1 MGEYALGQAVPRFED
16 PRLLRGGGRYLDDI
30 VLPNM
35 AHGYVF
41 RSPHAHAKITSLDVS
56 AAREADG
63 VLLVLTGEDWA
74 ASGYGDLPTAKG
86 RKRRDGTP
94 MYRPHFPALVR
105 DRVRYVGDPIVF
117 IVAETLAQAM
127 EAADLIEIEFEAL
140 PAITSTADAIASDA
154 PVVWEEQGD
163 NICFVHTEGNKAA
176 VDEAFARA
184 DHISHLHLVISRVT
198 AATMETRGTIA
209 DYDFAADRYT
219 IYTPLQRAL
228 AYRAEIATTL
238 RVPESKIR
246 VIAGDVGGS
255 FGMKSGVFNE
265 AGFVCLASKK
275 LRRPVKWMSTR
286 SESFLCDAHGRDN
299 VTDVSLALDKDGHF
313 LGMRVKTIANVGSY
327 TQPGSESGPVGN
339 LGTLAGVYTTPAI
352 DVDVTAVFTHTN
364 PMRPYRGNGRPEA
377 AYVIERIIDHAADE
391 MGIDPVEI
399 RRRNLI
405 PSTSMPYQ
413 TALSFKIDCG
423 EFEKNMDV
431 ALGLADY
438 AGFEKRRQEAR
449 QRGKWRGIGV
459 SNSIERAAAPGFE
472 GAEIRFDRSGTATI
486 IMGSC
491 AQGQGHETSFKQLVC
506 DNLGLKPSDVHYLQG
521 DTDQVFFGEGTGGSR
536 TSAIGGSALRMATD
550 KVIDKA
556 RKIAAHMMK
565 ADDLDFHEGIF
576 TSRSTN
582 RSLTVS
588 EIAKA
593 SLEPKNVPEG
603 LELGLNTSAV
613 YNAKVQNY
621 PNGTHVCEV
630 EIDGDTGQVQ
640 ILNYTVVDDVG
651 NVINPLILKGQ
662 IYGGVAQGVGQILM
676 EEIRFDPHSG
686 QNLSGSFMDYAMP
699 HAEVFPHITVKSS
712 PVPTATNLLGTKGAG
727 EAGCV
732 GAMPALA
739 NALVD
744 ALSPLGVRHI
754 EMPATPER
762 VWRTIQQAQSLKP

>member
-176 VDEAFARA
+176 VDEAFARE

>member
-1 MGEYALGQAVPRFED
+1 MMGEFALGQAVPRFED
-16 PRLLRGGGRYLDDI
+16 PRLLRGGGRYLDDV

-35 AHGYVF
+35 AHGYVL
-41 RSPHAHAKITSLDVS
+41 RSPHAHAKILSIDVS
-56 AAREADG
+56 AAREAAG
-63 VLLVLTGEDWA
+63 VLLVLTAHEWA

-86 RKRRDGTP
+86 RKKRDGTP
-94 MYRPHFPALVR
+94 MYQPAFPALVG
-105 DRVRYVGDPIVF
+105 DYVRYVGDPIAFV
-117 IVAETLAQAM
+117 VASTLAQAI
-127 EAADLIEIEFEAL
+127 EAAELIEIEFEPL
-140 PAITSTADAIASDA
+140 PAVTSTAQALAVDA
-154 PVVWEEQGD
+154 PIVWEKNGD
-163 NICFVHTEGNKAA
+163 NICFVHTEGNKAG

-184 DHISHLHLVISRVT
+184 DHISHLHLVITRVT
-198 AATMETRGTIA
+198 AATMETRGTVA

-246 VIAGDVGGS
+246 VIGGDVGGS

-265 AGFVCLASKK
+265 AGFVCLASKM
-275 LRRPVKWMSTR
+275 LRRPVKWVSTR

-313 LGMRVKTIANVGSY
+313 LGMRVKTIASVGSY

-339 LGTLAGVYTTPAI
+339 LGTLAGVYTIPAI
-352 DVDVTAVFTHTN
+352 DVDVTAVFSHTN

-391 MGIDPVEI
+391 MGIDPVEL

-405 PSTSMPYQ
+405 PPDAMPYQ
-413 TALSFKIDCG
+413 TALSFKLDCG
-423 EFEKNMDV
+423 EFEKNMNL
-431 ALGLADY
+431 ALDMADY
-438 AGFEKRRQEAR
+438 KGFEARRAEAR
-449 QRGKWRGIGV
+449 GRGKLRGIGV

-506 DNLGLKPSDVHYLQG
+506 DSLGLRPSDVHYIQG

-536 TSAIGGSALRMATD
+536 TSAIGGSALRVATD

-556 RKIAAHMMK
+556 RKIAAHVMK
-565 ADDLDFHEGIF
+565 VDDLDFHEGIF

-582 RSLTVS
+582 RTLSVQ

-593 SLEPKNVPEG
+593 SLDPKNVPEG
-603 LELGLNTSAV
+603 VELGLNVSAV

-621 PNGTHVCEV
+621 PNGTHVCEL
-630 EIDGDTGQVQ
+630 EIDEETGQVQ
-640 ILNYTVVDDVG
+640 LVGYTVVDDVG

-699 HAEVFPHITVKSS
+699 HAEVFPYINVKSS

-732 GAMPALA
+732 GAMPAVA

-744 ALSPLGVRHI
+744 ALSVYGVRHI
-754 EMPATPER
+754 AMPATSER
-762 VWRTIQQAQSLKP
+762 IWRAIAEAKARH

>member
-1 MGEYALGQAVPRFED
+1 MGEFALGQAVPRFED
-16 PRLLRGGGRYLDDI
+16 PRLLRGGGRYLDDV

-35 AHGYVF
+35 AHGYVL
-41 RSPHAHAKITSLDVS
+41 RSPHAHAKIIRLDAS
-56 AAREADG
+56 AAREAAG
-63 VLLVLTGEDWA
+63 VLLVLTGEEWA
-74 ASGYGDLPTAKG
+74 SSGYADLPTAKG

-94 MYRPHFPALVR
+94 MYQPAFPALVR

-117 IVAETLAQAM
+117 VVAQTLAQAM
-127 EAADLIEIEFEAL
+127 EAAELIDIEFEPL
-140 PAITSTADAIASDA
+140 PAITATADAVKAEA
-154 PVVWEEQGD
+154 PVVWEALGD
-163 NICFVHTEGNKAA
+163 NICFVHTEGNKAG
-176 VDEAFARA
+176 VDEAFAKA
-184 DHISHLHLVISRVT
+184 AHISHLHLPITRVT
-198 AATMETRGTIA
+198 AATMETRGAVA

-265 AGFVCLASKK
+265 AGFVCLASKM
-275 LRRPVKWMSTR
+275 LRRPVKWVSTR
-286 SESFLCDAHGRDN
+286 TESFLSDAHGRDN

-339 LGTLAGVYTTPAI
+339 LGTLAGVYTIPAI

-391 MGIDPVEI
+391 MGIDPVDL

-405 PSTSMPYQ
+405 APSAMPYQ
-413 TALSFKIDCG
+413 TALSFKLDCG

-431 ALGLADY
+431 ALQIADY
-438 AGFEKRRQEAR
+438 AGFEKRRQAAR
-449 QRGKWRGIGV
+449 QSGKLRGIGV

-472 GAEIRFDRSGTATI
+472 GAEIRFDRSGTATL
-486 IMGSC
+486 IMGSVT
-491 AQGQGHETSFKQLVC
+491 QGQGHETSFKQMVC
-506 DNLGLKPSDVHYLQG
+506 DHLGLRPGDVHYLQG

-550 KVIDKA
+550 KVVDKA

-565 ADDLDFHEGIF
+565 VDDLDFHEGLF
-576 TSRSTN
+576 TSRTTN
-582 RSLTVS
+582 RSLS
-588 EIAKA
+588 IQDIAKA
-593 SLEPKNVPEG
+593 SLDPKNVPDG

-621 PNGTHVCEV
+621 PNGTHVCEL
-630 EIDGDTGQVQ
+630 EIDEDTGQVQ
-640 ILNYTVVDDVG
+640 LLNYTVVDDVG
-651 NVINPLILKGQ
+651 TVINPLILKGQ

-676 EEIRFDPHSG
+676 EEIRFDRHSG
-686 QNLSGSFMDYAMP
+686 QNLSASFMDYAMP

-712 PVPTATNLLGTKGAG
+712 PVPTATNLLGAKGAG

-732 GAMPALA
+732 GAMPAVT

-754 EMPATPER
+754 DMPASPER
-762 VWRTIQQAQSLKP
+762 VWRAIRAAKAKHN

>member
-154 PVVWEEQGD
+154 PVVWEDQGD

>member
-275 LRRPVKWMSTR
+275 LRRPVKWISTR